1 MRVIITGGTGLIGR
15 TLADALASTGHKVT
29 VLSRSPE
36 RATGLPAGVQVER
49 WDAKTAE
56 GWGHL
61 VDGADAIVNLAG
73 ANIAGSGFI
82 PSRWTLKRKQIL
94 RDSRVLAGRAVVEA
108 IRGAKTKP
116 SILIQASGVGY
127 YGSTGDELA
136 TEDTP
141 PGDDFLARLAHDD
154 WEPSTEAVEEMGVR
168 RAIIRSGAVLSTEDG
183 ALPRML
189 LPYRLLVGG
198 HLGSGKQWHSW
209 IHPED
214 ETAAIE
220 FLIDHE
226 KARGP
231 FNLVAPEPLTNAD
244 FGRVIGHVMGRP
256 SLIPVPGFAMRL
268 ALGEVSDVV
277 LEGQR
282 AIPKNLLDLG
292 FTFRYPD
299 AESALRDL
307 LK

>member
-1 MRVIITGGTGLIGR
+1 MRIIITGGTGLIGR

-29 VLSRSPE
+29 ILSRSPE

-82 PSRWTLKRKQIL
+82 PSRWTPKRKQIL

-116 SILIQASGVGY
+116 SVLIQASGVGY
-127 YGSTGDELA
+127 YGSTGDELV
-136 TEDTP
+136 TEDTS

-244 FGRVIGHVMGRP
+244 FGRVIGRVMGRP

-282 AIPKNLLDLG
+282 AVPKNLLELG
-292 FTFRYPD
+292 FTFQYPD